1 MHASSSR
8 MEMLARYS
16 ALDARLRDD
25 AERALHTG
33 DVETFLEVLFVEST
47 EAGRLEYER
56 QIDQTDAQAYPWSAV
71 RAREVSTG
79 GLELDVALAFA
90 PPALVLALT
99 RRVDLEPE
107 LPGDELPEQPLQTL
121 IAAIETWDPAA
132 LLDSIAPFGW
142 APRDDEPRGSLDD
155 VDAMAAVVVKAA
167 GDMGV

>member
-16 ALDARLRDD
+16 TLDARLRDD
-25 AERALHTG
+25 AERALHTE
-33 DVETFLEVLFVEST
+33 DVETFLEVLFAEST

-56 QIDQTDAQAYPWSAV
+56 QIDQTDAQTYPWSAI
-71 RAREVSTG
+71 RAREVSVA

-99 RRVDLEPE
+99 RRADLEPE
-107 LPGDELPEQPLQTL
+107 LPGDELPEQPPQTL
-121 IAAIETWDPAA
+121 IAAIENWNPAA
-132 LLDSIAPFGW
+132 LLGSIAPFGW
-142 APRDDEPRGSLDD
+142 ATRDDEPRGSLDD
-155 VDAMAAVVVKAA
+155 VDAMVAVVVNAA